1 MAGEALGALRAA
13 LRSTG
18 AQREQ
23 QPVAGCAEA
32 DASALGS
39 GHRFCRRHPS
49 HPARLPTP
57 RCLLCSS
64 AEESRRIPQS
74 CGSLPLASL
83 SQAYVLPLT
92 PRLRKSPTPTGW
104 FSLDAAEPASPAPAT
119 LMQTLQPAFRT
130 PSLRL
135 APRGGRMTFQTF
147 DFSFPIQEPAA
158 EFPWWRSG

>member
-1 MAGEALGALRAA
+1 MHRGSSGQWPAVLRLTHLPWAQATDSAGG
-13 LRSTG
+13 T
-18 AQREQ
+18 
-23 QPVAGCAEA
+23 PVILPDSPLHAVC
-32 DASALGS
+32 SAHLQK
-39 GHRFCRRHPS
+39 
-49 HPARLPTP
+49 
-57 RCLLCSS
+57 
-64 AEESRRIPQS
+64 ESRRIPQS
-74 CGSLPLASL
+74 CGSLTLASL
-83 SQAYVLPLT
+83 SQPYVLPLT

-158 EFPWWRSG
+158 EFQWWRSG